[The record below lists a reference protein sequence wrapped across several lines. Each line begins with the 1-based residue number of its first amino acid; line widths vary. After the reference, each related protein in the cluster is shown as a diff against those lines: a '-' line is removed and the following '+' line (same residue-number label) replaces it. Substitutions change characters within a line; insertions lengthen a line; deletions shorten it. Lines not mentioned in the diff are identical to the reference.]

1 MRMNYLLWSSLRA
14 NWPAYFMGACL
25 KVGWWACDSFT
36 RMKMECW
43 DMLTEARANLANT
56 AQPSGRRSN
65 VQTEQ
70 QCVVQ
75 IGFEVSVVLHSRIVQ
90 KTGRTMTYA
99 G

>member
-56 AQPSGRRSN
+56 AQPQRPAIERAD
-65 VQTEQ
+65 
-70 QCVVQ
+70 
-75 IGFEVSVVLHSRIVQ
+75 
-90 KTGRTMTYA
+90 RTTVR
-99 G
+99 GTNWI